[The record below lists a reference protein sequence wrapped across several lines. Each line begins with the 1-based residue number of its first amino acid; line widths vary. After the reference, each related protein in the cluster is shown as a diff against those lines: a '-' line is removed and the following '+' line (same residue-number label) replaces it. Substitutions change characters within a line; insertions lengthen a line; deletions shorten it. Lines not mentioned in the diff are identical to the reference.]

1 MTQSIL
7 QYVHDSYTINS
18 AFDRF
23 IKDSDR
29 SEFKQHIYLQLLTLK
44 GDKLSRAYKE
54 GWLDLLVYRMMK
66 NQYLSN
72 NSPWAKKVRRDNNC
86 VEINDDHVYNN
97 EESEVCPVKLKYEIS
112 KILDSRSWPKNNFLK
127 RQYHSVLFKMY
138 FWDKKTYKEIEQLT
152 GIKSTTVRASVQ
164 DTVEYIKKNIK
175 WDNIID

>member
-18 AFDRF
+18 AFERF
-23 IKDSDR
+23 IKNSDR
-29 SEFKQHIYLQLLTLK
+29 AEFKQHIYLELLSLK
-44 GDKLSRAYKE
+44 GDKLQRAYKE

-72 NSPWAKKVRRDNNC
+72 NSPWAKKVRGNNNWD
-86 VEINDDHVYNN
+86 EINDDYHQV
-97 EESEVCPVKLKYEIS
+97 EDSEVCPVKLKYEIS
-112 KILDSRSWPKNNFLK
+112 KILDSRTWSKNNFLK
-127 RQYHSVLFKMY
+127 RQYHTVLFRMY
-138 FWDKKTYKEIEQLT
+138 FWDKKTYKEIEELT

>member
-23 IKDSDR
+23 IKDSDID
-29 SEFKQHIYLQLLTLK
+29 EFKQHIYLELLTLK
-44 GDKLSRAYKE
+44 GDKLSRAYRE

-72 NSPWAKKVRRDNNC
+72 NSPWAKKVRGYSNWD
-86 VEINDDHVYNN
+86 EINDDYYQV
-97 EESEVCPVKLKYEIS
+97 EDSEVCPVKLKYEIS
-112 KILDSRSWPKNNFLK
+112 KILDSRTWSKNNFLK
-127 RQYHSVLFKMY
+127 RQYHTVLFKMY
-138 FWDKKTYKEIEQLT
+138 FWDKKTYKEIEELT

-164 DTVEYIKKNIK
+164 DTLSYIRKNIK
-175 WDNIID
+175 WDDLIG

>member
-29 SEFKQHIYLQLLTLK
+29 SEFKQHIYLELLTLK

-72 NSPWAKKVRRDNNC
+72 NSPWAKKVRGNNNWD
-86 VEINDDHVYNN
+86 EINDDYHQV
-97 EESEVCPVKLKYEIS
+97 EDSEVCPVKLKYEIS